1 MKIRYNYLLL
11 FTLLCWTTFFTN
23 AQTTI
28 TIGTG
33 TGTFGGTAAPTPYGA
48 YFTSSRVQY
57 LILASELNA
66 AGLTTSTNLNSIA
79 FNVSALGTGGQTCPS
94 VGMHLEFTIKMKNT
108 TITAVPTTF
117 DNSGLTTVVNPM
129 SYLQNITGWNL
140 HNFDVPFLW
149 DGTSNVLVD
158 LCHNN
163 STGGATCYSNSPTYF
178 YSVTP
183 FVSATH
189 TWADGSGSLCG
200 AASGTTTGNLSNR
213 PNMQFQYMNTTPPVT
228 IPPIASFAYDDRD
241 TVWINSPRTIV
252 NTSNQATSSYW
263 DITGYNA
270 TNKYGIYSSI
280 NLPRQLKNTEGFND
294 YFLDTNVNK
303 TNLDRYLFD
312 APGYYK
318 VKLVA
323 LNGFGFDTY
332 YDTLYVDTPS
342 SPPVAEFF
350 ADRRLIG
357 VYDFTSMF
365 DLSSNGPTSWFWYMN
380 PPYYDPNIQYPNE
393 FTPTKYLQNPSLSA
407 NEGGLFDVCLV
418 ATNDRGSDTICKSD
432 YLRIISGYQVCR
444 GSSTLEDT
452 VATELEGSAKLYTVS
467 EQYVPSLIGAC
478 DKGFTI
484 APCTDTVT
492 LFVDRMRLRDA
503 DSLRIRIGGK
513 TGPIIGRYGGHT
525 VPAAFLTLK
534 VPGGVAFLETDL
546 DNYTGA
552 GDSGYVVRWT
562 ANPATY
568 PAPAASF
575 SIPDTIY
582 DGYAVQYNNT
592 SVGNKMT
599 FAWDTDGDGNFG
611 LDNQSDIDST
621 TTSPTRTF
629 AVFTPYIA
637 NICLRARNCKGTNI
651 ACKQVQFLPV
661 NAAPFADFAVDRL
674 SGFTTDTFR
683 FVDMSSNGPN
693 QWKWR
698 FSPNNV
704 AYLNGTDSTSQNP
717 IVFLNS
723 AINYTITL
731 IATNAMG
738 SNTRTK
744 TSYVTAIAF
753 GSPGCSGCPAPGGI
767 PIIPSTMDIGITRVT
782 LANMDTTTQLNTPI
796 YHALYN
802 QKIATL
808 YRGVTYTLTTSRG
821 SANDPMSTRAWIDFN
836 HNTNFGDIPIETIIS
851 ENNQN
856 KTITT
861 GTFTVPGNTIIGNT
875 RLRVGITYG
884 STDISYQ
891 VSSLGCF
898 EEYGIQI
905 GVDYNK
911 PVLALIGNSLEKV
924 EVNKPY
930 TEKGVI
936 AIDLLE
942 GDISSR
948 YHVTGAVDI
957 TKVGYYTLKYT
968 VADLYGN
975 VSDTVIR
982 TVQVEVNQTGPTLI
996 LNGPDTMIIEA
1007 HNVYNDP
1014 GAVATS
1020 NTGTDLSGLITLT
1033 GTVDIH
1039 HLGTYPVV
1047 YTIKDQFGFSANKTR
1062 IVIINDVT
1070 APVIITNAGTPTI
1083 THQVGTPYLD
1093 PITITDNYWTN
1104 VGFVRTG
1111 TINPNLPGIYNLTY
1125 NATDGSGNVAT
1136 TYNVIV
1142 TVKDLIPPVVVLNG
1156 SNPMIVDVFTT
1167 FNDPGV
1173 TKSDNFYPSLIVV
1186 TTGLPKMNQL
1196 GQDTVTYTVTDGAGN
1211 TTVVQRIVIKVDQ
1224 IAPEIELLGQNPLEV
1239 CRFTTYTEAGAK
1251 INDNYYSSQTL
1262 QTSMTVDMS
1271 QLNLS
1276 LPGYYFITYNVTDPS
1291 GNKAQPQQRLIK
1303 VVECPFLGMDELN
1316 GNSNMMVYPNP
1327 NNGIFTVSTKNN
1339 TNITS
1344 IKVMDVVGKVVYTQ
1358 SVKTSGTQVDISNM
1372 NKGLYMI
1379 VLEDDNS
1386 KTYSGKIVVE

>member
-1 MKIRYNYLLL
+1 MKIRFTHLLFALLL
-11 FTLLCWTTFFTN
+11 VFSLHRAN
-23 AQTTI
+23 AQWSSVSAPYCMPTYDYINGYTPCTDGAYIRTVTFNTLNYNNVTCNATQPWYRYWPISLYTTTVEPGQSYMLNTLPGGPPTTPRTAWGVWIDFNNDQDFDDAGEMVFATVGPAIPPAGNGIVNIPILIPSTATPGVTRMRIRNEWYNGAGMQFFGAAPPLYNACDYSNEDGEAVDFDITI
-28 TIGTG
+28 TGL
-33 TGTFGGTAAPTPYGA
+33 GG
-48 YFTSSRVQY
+48 
-57 LILASELNA
+57 
-66 AGLTTSTNLNSIA
+66 
-79 FNVSALGTGGQTCPS
+79 
-94 VGMHLEFTIKMKNT
+94 
-108 TITAVPTTF
+108 
-117 DNSGLTTVVNPM
+117 
-129 SYLQNITGWNL
+129 
-140 HNFDVPFLW
+140 
-149 DGTSNVLVD
+149 
-158 LCHNN
+158 
-163 STGGATCYSNSPTYF
+163 
-178 YSVTP
+178 
-183 FVSATH
+183 
-189 TWADGSGSLCG
+189 
-200 AASGTTTGNLSNR
+200 
-213 PNMQFQYMNTTPPVT
+213 PVT
-228 IPPIASFAYDDRD
+228 IPPIASFAYDDQD
-241 TVWINSPRTIV
+241 TVWINCPRTVV
-252 NTSNQATSSYW
+252 NTSNGATSSYW
-263 DITGYNA
+263 DIIGYNA
-270 TNKYGIYSSI
+270 TNKFGIYSAVPLSRQPKNSQGI
-280 NLPRQLKNTEGFND
+280 NDN
-294 YFLDTNVNK
+294 FLDTVANK
-303 TNLDRYLFD
+303 INLNRYFFD
-312 APGYYK
+312 APGYYRLK
-318 VKLVA
+318 IVA
-323 LNGFGFDTY
+323 LNEYGNDTY
-332 YDTLYVDTPS
+332 IDTLYVDTPS
-342 SPPVAEFF
+342 APPVAEFF

-357 VYDFTSMF
+357 VYDFASMF
-365 DLSSNGPTSWFWYMN
+365 DLSSNGPTSWFWYLN
-380 PPYYDPNIQYPNE
+380 PPYHDPNIQYPNE

-407 NEGGLFDVCLV
+407 QEGGFFDVCLV
-418 ATNDRGSDTICKSD
+418 ATNDRGSDTVCKPN
-432 YLRIISGYQVCR
+432 YMRIISGYEVCR
-444 GSSTLEDT
+444 GSSTFEDT
-452 VATELEGSAKLYTVS
+452 VATELEGSAKLYTVADL
-467 EQYVPSLIGAC
+467 YVPSLIGAC
-478 DKGFTI
+478 GKGFTI
-484 APCTDTVT
+484 SACADTVT
-492 LFVDRMRLRDA
+492 LFIERMKMRSV
-503 DSLRIRIGGK
+503 DSLRVRIGNK
-513 TGPIIGRYGGHT
+513 TGPIIGRYGGNT
-525 VPAAFLTLK
+525 IPAAFQTLR

-546 DNYTGA
+546 DNFTGA

-562 ANPATY
+562 ATPATY

-611 LDNQSDIDST
+611 LDNQAKIDSI

-629 AVFTPYIA
+629 AVFVPYTA
-637 NICLRARNCKGTNI
+637 NVCLRARNCQGTNI

-661 NAAPFADFAVDRL
+661 NASPFADFAVDRL

-683 FVDMSSNGPN
+683 FMDRSSNGPN

-698 FSPNNV
+698 FFPNNV

-717 IVFLNS
+717 VVFLNS

-753 GSPGCSGCPAPGGI
+753 GSPGCSGCPAPGGV

-782 LANMDTTTQLNTPI
+782 LANMDTSTQLNTPI

-851 ENNQN
+851 EDNQN

-975 VSDTVIR
+975 VSDTVVR

-1007 HNVYNDP
+1007 HNAYNDP

-1070 APVIITNAGTPTI
+1070 APVIVTNAGTPTI

-1093 PITITDNYWTN
+1093 PITVTDNYWTN
-1104 VGFVRTG
+1104 VNFTRTG
-1111 TINPNLPGIYNLTY
+1111 TINPNLPGTYNLTY
-1125 NATDGSGNVAT
+1125 NATDGSGNIAT
-1136 TYNVIV
+1136 AYNVTV

-1156 SNPMIVDVFTT
+1156 SNPMIVDVSTT

-1186 TTGLPKMNQL
+1186 TTGLPNMNEL
-1196 GQDTVTYTVTDGAGN
+1196 GPDTVTYTVTDGAGN
-1211 TTVVQRIVIKVDQ
+1211 ATVVKRIVIKVDR
-1224 IAPEIELLGQNPLEV
+1224 IAPEIELLGNNPAIV
-1239 CRFTTYTEAGAK
+1239 HRFTVYEDQGVK
-1251 INDNYYSSQTL
+1251 LNDNYYSDAELKALLVIDASK
-1262 QTSMTVDMS
+1262 VDMTKPGVYFVS
-1271 QLNLS
+1271 YS
-1276 LPGYYFITYNVTDPS
+1276 LTDPS
-1291 GNKAQPQQRLIK
+1291 GNKALTAQRLVQ
-1303 VVECPFLGMDELN
+1303 VVDFTGIEELG
-1316 GNSNMMVYPNP
+1316 SNTNLSVYPNP
-1327 NNGIFTVSTKNN
+1327 SNGMFTVSAKNN
-1339 TNITS
+1339 TNITN
-1344 IKVMDVVGKVVYTQ
+1344 IKVMDILGKVVYSQ
-1358 SVKTSGTQVDISNM
+1358 SMKTNNTQVDITNM

-1379 VLEDDNS
+1379 ILEDDNNKS
-1386 KTYSGKIVVE
+1386 YSGKIVVE